1 MARLDRLWQ
10 QPDDGDYGMNET
22 SSPATADK
30 SSFGPDTQHAERQ
43 SYKAQVNSVSLL
55 SLKQLAQEML
65 PRSSHLRALIL
76 AEPDSLSREQAIAKL
91 EVFSRLL
98 YKELEF

>member
-1 MARLDRLWQ
+1 
-10 QPDDGDYGMNET
+10 MNET

-30 SSFGPDTQHAERQ
+30 NSFGPDTQHAERQ
-43 SYKAQVNSVSLL
+43 PYKAQVSSVSLL

-76 AEPDSLSREQAIAKL
+76 AEPDSLTREKAIAKL

-98 YKELEF
+98 YRELPETKDST